1 MEAAA
6 ALPAE
11 QPARAPAKHP
21 IVYRVREYDPVD
33 VPLSDLLN
41 AKGRLRLNPDVE
53 SKGYFTVQ
61 LTKGAVRLQA
71 RGYVGLIPLNDR
83 VVIDV
88 KPRVPVGNLGHL
100 LRVSG
105 YVPSSLG
112 AERPYA
118 TDPAWNES
126 LVDLFA
132 GWLAARVD
140 VIASEGLLLLYKQRE
155 EATSFPRGRVLA
167 GATLTQLRSRGI
179 RHQAVSSWFARTA
192 DNPANRCLKYAIWFL
207 AGRLATLGSRTA
219 SRRQL
224 LQRLGA
230 LYELFASV
238 PLDHSLSFL
247 SDPLVTGARAVPSL
261 RPYYRPA
268 LDLAMAIVRRYAVDV
283 EVTHRGVDLPSMVLD
298 MDSIFEAYLRNT
310 LQAEAARAGWRV
322 AVLDGNTAGK
332 KPLFDDPP
340 SENATPDIVFRT
352 AEHRWPLVIEV
363 KNVPVNGNSNRVAI
377 EQAITYAAA
386 YRCNRVVLAHPRARN
401 QDKARLRLQ
410 GRIGDL
416 AVYQYV
422 FDLEAADLLVE
433 ESKFADSMFDLC
445 STDSS

>member
-61 LTKGAVRLQA
+61 LTS
-71 RGYVGLIPLNDR
+71 
-83 VVIDV
+83 
-88 KPRVPVGNLGHL
+88 L

-118 TDPAWNES
+118 ADPAWNES

-132 GWLAARVD
+132 GWLAAPVD
-140 VIASEGLLLLYKQRE
+140 IIASEGLLLLYEQRE

-167 GATLTQLRSRGI
+167 GATLTQLRPRGI
-179 RHQAVSSWFARTA
+179 RHQAVSSWFARSA
-192 DNPANRCLKYAIWFL
+192 DSPANRCLKYAIWFI
-207 AGRLATLGSRTA
+207 AGRLAILGSRTA
-219 SRRQL
+219 SRRRL

-230 LYELFASV
+230 LYELFSSV
-238 PLDHSLSFL
+238 PLEHSLSFL
-247 SDPLVTGARAVPSL
+247 GDPLVTGARATPSL
-261 RPYYRPA
+261 RHYYRPA

-283 EVTHRGVDLPSMVLD
+283 EVTRRGVDLPSMVLD
-298 MDSIFEAYLRNT
+298 MDSIFESYLRNT
-310 LQAEAARAGWRV
+310 LQAEAGRAGGGV
-322 AVLDGNTAGK
+322 DVLDGNAVGK

-340 SENATPDIVFRT
+340 SENATPDIVFSRGG
-352 AEHRWPLVIEV
+352 HRWPLVIEV
-363 KNVPVNGNSNRVAI
+363 KNVPVKGNSSRGAI
-377 EQAITYAAA
+377 EQAVTYAAA

-401 QDKARLRLQ
+401 QDEAGLRLQ

-422 FDLEAADLLVE
+422 FDLEAADLLAE

>member
-1 MEAAA
+1 MEAA

-11 QPARAPAKHP
+11 QPARSPAKHP
-21 IVYRVREYDPVD
+21 IVYRAREYDPID

-53 SKGYFTVQ
+53 SKGYFTIQ

-88 KPRVPVGNLGHL
+88 KPRVPVANLGHL

-118 TDPAWNES
+118 TEQAWNES

-140 VIASEGLLLLYKQRE
+140 VIASEGLLLLYEQHE

-167 GATLTQLRSRGI
+167 GATLTQLRPRGI
-179 RHQAVSSWFARTA
+179 RHQAVSSWFARTT
-192 DNPANRCLKYAIWFL
+192 DSPANRCLKYAIWFI
-207 AGRLATLGSRTA
+207 AGRLAILGSRTA

-230 LYELFASV
+230 LYELFSSV

-247 SDPLVTGARAVPSL
+247 SDPLVTGARETPSL
-261 RPYYRPA
+261 RRYYRPA
-268 LDLAMAIVRRYAVDV
+268 LDLALAIVRRYAVDV
-283 EVTHRGVDLPSMVLD
+283 EVTRRGVKLPSMVLD
-298 MDSIFEAYLRNT
+298 MDSIFEGYLRNA
-310 LQAEAARAGWRV
+310 LRAEAAARGGEGV
-322 AVLDGNTAGK
+322 DVLDGNSVGK
-332 KPLFDDPP
+332 KPLFDEPP
-340 SENATPDIVFRT
+340 SENATPDIVFR

-363 KNVPVNGNSNRVAI
+363 KNVPVNGNSSRGAI
-377 EQAITYAAA
+377 EQAVTYAAA

-401 QDKARLRLQ
+401 QDIAGLRLQ
-410 GRIGDL
+410 GRIDEL
-416 AVYQYV
+416 EVYQYV
-422 FDLEAADLLVE
+422 FDLEAADLLAE
-433 ESKFADSMFDLC
+433 ERTFADSMFNLC
-445 STDSS
+445 SADSS

>member
-1 MEAAA
+1 MAVAAV
-6 ALPAE
+6 LPVE
-11 QPARAPAKHP
+11 QPARPPARHP
-21 IVYRVREYDPVD
+21 IVYRVREYDPVE

-53 SKGYFTVQ
+53 SKGYFTIQ

-88 KPRVPVGNLGHL
+88 KPRVPVANLGHL

-126 LVDLFA
+126 LIDLFA

-140 VIASEGLLLLYKQRE
+140 VIASEGLLLLYEQRE

-167 GATLTQLRSRGI
+167 GATLTQLRPRGI
-179 RHQAVSSWFARTA
+179 RHRAVSSWFVRTA
-192 DNPANRCLKYAIWFL
+192 DNPANRCLKYAIWFI
-207 AGRLATLGSRTA
+207 AGRLAVLGSRTA

-247 SDPLVTGARAVPSL
+247 SDPLVTGARATPSL
-261 RPYYRPA
+261 RRYYRPA
-268 LDLAMAIVRRYAVDV
+268 LDLAAAIVRRYAVDV
-283 EVTHRGVDLPSMVLD
+283 EVTGRGVDLPSMVLD
-298 MDSIFEAYLRNT
+298 MDSIFEGYLRNT
-310 LQAEAARAGWRV
+310 LQAEAARAGGID
-322 AVLDGNTAGK
+322 VLDGNAAGK

-340 SENATPDIVFRT
+340 SENATPDIVFRA
-352 AEHRWPLVIEV
+352 AEHRSPLVVEV
-363 KNVPVNGNSNRVAI
+363 KNVPVNGNSSRGAI
-377 EQAITYAAA
+377 EQAVTYAAA

-401 QDKARLRLQ
+401 QDKAGLRLQ

>member
-11 QPARAPAKHP
+11 QPARSPAKHP
-21 IVYRVREYDPVD
+21 IVYRAREYDPVD
-33 VPLSDLLN
+33 VPLRDLLN

-53 SKGYFTVQ
+53 SKGYFTIQ
-61 LTKGAVRLQA
+61 LTQGAVRLQA

-88 KPRVPVGNLGHL
+88 KPRVPVANLGHL

-140 VIASEGLLLLYKQRE
+140 VIASEGLLLLYEQRE
-155 EATSFPRGRVLA
+155 EATSFPRGRVLV
-167 GATLTQLRSRGI
+167 GATLTQLRPHGI
-179 RHQAVSSWFARTA
+179 RHQAVSSWFARSA
-192 DNPANRCLKYAIWFL
+192 DSPANRCLKYAIWFI
-207 AGRLATLGSRTA
+207 AGRLAILGSRTA

-230 LYELFASV
+230 LYELFSSV

-247 SDPLVTGARAVPSL
+247 SDPLVTGARATPSL
-261 RPYYRPA
+261 RRYYRPA
-268 LDLAMAIVRRYAVDV
+268 LDLAIAIVRRYAVDV
-283 EVTHRGVDLPSMVLD
+283 EVTRRGVDLPSMVLD
-298 MDSIFEAYLRNT
+298 MDSIFESYLRNT
-310 LQAEAARAGWRV
+310 LQAEMGRAGGGV
-322 AVLDGNTAGK
+322 DILDGNAAGK

-340 SENATPDIVFRT
+340 SENATPDIVFRSG
-352 AEHRWPLVIEV
+352 EHRWPLVIEV
-363 KNVPVNGNSNRVAI
+363 KNVPVNGNSRRGAI
-377 EQAITYAAA
+377 EQAVTYAAA
-386 YRCNRVVLAHPRARN
+386 YRCNRVVLAHPRAHG
-401 QDKARLRLQ
+401 QDESGLRLQ

-416 AVYQYV
+416 EVYQYV
-422 FDLEAADLLVE
+422 FDLEAADLLAE
-433 ESKFADSMFDLC
+433 ELKFADSMFDLC
-445 STDSS
+445 GTDSS